1 MWCSSSVTST
11 AFLSPLGRVLQIDG
25 VKLPLPIDWPAA
37 DSGRGLARERQ
48 RGTVTIVKFAV
59 FQLVGLDQTQ
69 GGVGHQQI
77 IGQFLEWAAAVG
89 PTQLQDPSGRLSG
102 AITIRLVQ

>member
-1 MWCSSSVTST
+1 MASS
-11 AFLSPLGRVLQIDG
+11 FRCPLIGL
-25 VKLPLPIDWPAA
+25 LPILEVGSLG
-37 DSGRGLARERQ
+37 SGSS
-48 RGTVTIVKFAV
+48 GTVTIVKFAV

-89 PTQLQDPSGRLSG
+89 PTQLQDPSGRLSR